1 MLQLLLE
8 RGQSYDDL
16 ASILGVGPDEVR
28 TRARTALTDLAGAD
42 PDRNVALTDYLLG
55 QADPIDRADA
65 VRHLKDDPED
75 LALVTELAQSFAS
88 WLRRRSCRGCRARTA
103 SPALGVHR
111 RRLPKPLKKLAPA
124 PKESADGEPSP
135 PRTTLSRRQTQGI
148 VVAACATVLVAV
160 GVLAIAGVFNS
171 SSSGS
176 TTTSTSNPTPP
187 SGTVQGYPLLP
198 IAAANNKGQGAKLDS
213 NGNFEDSIPIPT
225 AVQSILPNVQAVAI
239 TLANN
244 TKVAKSIQTAVQN
257 KQAILTVEGQT
268 DFIGVVGSKKG
279 KVFPIRAHR
288 RQEREGIRHGGAGS
302 YEQATLLPGQDDRP
316 RSTAQRLQLH
326 HLAGRRNR
334 AEAEVGN
341 SDGGRPRD
349 ARPGRGRGA
358 AAAPAQPWEPPAGAR
373 WQYQLESSDKSLK
386 STGGIDVNICQPPAG
401 GGPCVRPQVFDI
413 DLYEDGQVSGNDHTV
428 NTAAVNA
435 IHRRGGHAVC
445 YLSAGTPR
453 TSAPTTTSTSS
464 STAHMAT
471 A

>member
-16 ASILGVGPDEVR
+16 ASILGVGSDEVR

-75 LALVTELAQSFAS
+75 LALVSELAQK
-88 WLRRRSCRGCRARTA
+88 LRLVAPEAELPRLPGEDRQPRPRGST
-103 SPALGVHR
+103 R

-257 KQAILTVEGQT
+257 KQAILTVEGTT
-268 DFIGVVGSKKG
+268 DFIGVAGAKKG
-279 KVFPIRAHR
+279 KVFTV
-288 RQEREGIRHGGAGS
+288 QLTAGKNVKGS
-302 YEQATLLPGQDDRP
+302 G
-316 RSTAQRLQLH
+316 TAALGVTNKQPFFQVKMTGL
-326 HLAGRRNR
+326 
-334 AEAEVGN
+334 
-341 SDGGRPRD
+341 
-349 ARPGRGRGA
+349 
-358 AAAPAQPWEPPAGAR
+358 AQPPNG
-373 WQYQLESSDKSLK
+373 SSYIIWLVV
-386 STGGIDVNICQPPAG
+386 G
-401 GGPCVRPQVFDI
+401 
-413 DLYEDGQVSGNDHTV
+413 
-428 NTAAVNA
+428 TA
-435 IHRRGGHAVC
+435 
-445 YLSAGTPR
+445 PKQ
-453 TSAPTTTSTSS
+453 
-464 STAHMAT
+464 
-471 A
+471 

>member
-75 LALVTELAQSFAS
+75 LALVTELAQK
-88 WLRRRSCRGCRARTA
+88 LRLVAPEAELPRLPGEDRQPRHRGST
-103 SPALGVHR
+103 R

-279 KVFPIRAHR
+279 KVFPI
-288 RQEREGIRHGGAGS
+288 QLTAGKNVKGS
-302 YEQATLLPGQDDRP
+302 G
-316 RSTAQRLQLH
+316 TAALGVTNKQPFFQVKMTGL
-326 HLAGRRNR
+326 
-334 AEAEVGN
+334 
-341 SDGGRPRD
+341 
-349 ARPGRGRGA
+349 
-358 AAAPAQPWEPPAGAR
+358 AQPPNG
-373 WQYQLESSDKSLK
+373 SSYIIWLVV
-386 STGGIDVNICQPPAG
+386 G
-401 GGPCVRPQVFDI
+401 
-413 DLYEDGQVSGNDHTV
+413 
-428 NTAAVNA
+428 TA
-435 IHRRGGHAVC
+435 
-445 YLSAGTPR
+445 PKQK
-453 TSAPTTTSTSS
+453 
-464 STAHMAT
+464 
-471 A
+471 

>member
-75 LALVTELAQSFAS
+75 LALVTELAQK
-88 WLRRRSCRGCRARTA
+88 LRLVAPEAELPRLPGEDRQPRPRG
-103 SPALGVHR
+103 SIR

-124 PKESADGEPSP
+124 PRESANGESSP

-148 VVAACATVLVAV
+148 VVAGCATVLVAV

-198 IAAANNKGQGAKLDS
+198 IAAANNTGQGAKLDS

-257 KQAILTVEGQT
+257 KQAILTVEGKT
-268 DFIGVVGSKKG
+268 DFIGVLGAKKG
-279 KVFPIRAHR
+279 KVFPI
-288 RQEREGIRHGGAGS
+288 QLTAGKNVKGSGTAALGVTNKQPFFQVKMTGLAQPPNGSS
-302 YEQATLLPGQDDRP
+302 YIIWLVVG
-316 RSTAQRLQLH
+316 TAQKQ
-326 HLAGRRNR
+326 
-334 AEAEVGN
+334 
-341 SDGGRPRD
+341 
-349 ARPGRGRGA
+349 
-358 AAAPAQPWEPPAGAR
+358 Q
-373 WQYQLESSDKSLK
+373 
-386 STGGIDVNICQPPAG
+386 
-401 GGPCVRPQVFDI
+401 
-413 DLYEDGQVSGNDHTV
+413 
-428 NTAAVNA
+428 
-435 IHRRGGHAVC
+435 
-445 YLSAGTPR
+445 
-453 TSAPTTTSTSS
+453 
-464 STAHMAT
+464 
-471 A
+471 

>member
-75 LALVTELAQSFAS
+75 LALVSELAQK
-88 WLRRRSCRGCRARTA
+88 LRLVAPEAELPRLPGEDRQPRPRGST
-103 SPALGVHR
+103 R

-257 KQAILTVEGQT
+257 KQAILTVEGTT
-268 DFIGVVGSKKG
+268 DFIGVVGAKKG
-279 KVFPIRAHR
+279 KVFPI
-288 RQEREGIRHGGAGS
+288 QLTAGKNVKGS
-302 YEQATLLPGQDDRP
+302 G
-316 RSTAQRLQLH
+316 TAALGVTNKQPFFQVKMTGL
-326 HLAGRRNR
+326 
-334 AEAEVGN
+334 
-341 SDGGRPRD
+341 
-349 ARPGRGRGA
+349 
-358 AAAPAQPWEPPAGAR
+358 AQPPNG
-373 WQYQLESSDKSLK
+373 SSYIIWLVV
-386 STGGIDVNICQPPAG
+386 G
-401 GGPCVRPQVFDI
+401 
-413 DLYEDGQVSGNDHTV
+413 
-428 NTAAVNA
+428 TA
-435 IHRRGGHAVC
+435 
-445 YLSAGTPR
+445 PKQ
-453 TSAPTTTSTSS
+453 
-464 STAHMAT
+464 
-471 A
+471 

>member
-16 ASILGVGPDEVR
+16 ASILGVGSDEVR

-75 LALVTELAQSFAS
+75 LALVTELAQK
-88 WLRRRSCRGCRARTA
+88 LRLVAPEAELPRLPGEDRQPRPRGST
-103 SPALGVHR
+103 R

-257 KQAILTVEGQT
+257 KQAILTVEGTT
-268 DFIGVVGSKKG
+268 DFIGVVGAKKG
-279 KVFPIRAHR
+279 KVFPI
-288 RQEREGIRHGGAGS
+288 QLTAGKNVKGS
-302 YEQATLLPGQDDRP
+302 G
-316 RSTAQRLQLH
+316 TAALGVTNKQPFFQVKMTGL
-326 HLAGRRNR
+326 
-334 AEAEVGN
+334 
-341 SDGGRPRD
+341 
-349 ARPGRGRGA
+349 
-358 AAAPAQPWEPPAGAR
+358 AQPPNG
-373 WQYQLESSDKSLK
+373 SSYIIWLVV
-386 STGGIDVNICQPPAG
+386 G
-401 GGPCVRPQVFDI
+401 
-413 DLYEDGQVSGNDHTV
+413 
-428 NTAAVNA
+428 TA
-435 IHRRGGHAVC
+435 
-445 YLSAGTPR
+445 PKQ
-453 TSAPTTTSTSS
+453 
-464 STAHMAT
+464 
-471 A
+471 

>member
-75 LALVTELAQSFAS
+75 LALVTELAQK
-88 WLRRRSCRGCRARTA
+88 LRLVAPEAELPRLPGEDRQPRPRGST
-103 SPALGVHR
+103 R

-257 KQAILTVEGQT
+257 KQAILTVEGTT
-268 DFIGVVGSKKG
+268 DFIGVVGAKKG
-279 KVFPIRAHR
+279 KVFPI
-288 RQEREGIRHGGAGS
+288 QLTAGKNVKGS
-302 YEQATLLPGQDDRP
+302 G
-316 RSTAQRLQLH
+316 TAALGVTNKQPFFQVKMTGL
-326 HLAGRRNR
+326 
-334 AEAEVGN
+334 
-341 SDGGRPRD
+341 
-349 ARPGRGRGA
+349 
-358 AAAPAQPWEPPAGAR
+358 AQPPNG
-373 WQYQLESSDKSLK
+373 SSYIIWLVV
-386 STGGIDVNICQPPAG
+386 G
-401 GGPCVRPQVFDI
+401 
-413 DLYEDGQVSGNDHTV
+413 
-428 NTAAVNA
+428 TA
-435 IHRRGGHAVC
+435 
-445 YLSAGTPR
+445 PKQK
-453 TSAPTTTSTSS
+453 
-464 STAHMAT
+464 
-471 A
+471 

>member
-16 ASILGVGPDEVR
+16 ASILGVGSDEVR

-75 LALVTELAQSFAS
+75 LALVSELAQK
-88 WLRRRSCRGCRARTA
+88 LRLVAPEAELPRLPGEDRQPRPRGST
-103 SPALGVHR
+103 R

-124 PKESADGEPSP
+124 PKESADGEPRP

-160 GVLAIAGVFNS
+160 GVLAIAGVFS
-171 SSSGS
+171 SGSEGS
-176 TTTSTSNPTPP
+176 TTTTSSDTNPATPP

-257 KQAILTVEGQT
+257 KQAILTVEGKT
-268 DFIGVVGSKKG
+268 DFIGVVGAKKG
-279 KVFPIRAHR
+279 KVFPI
-288 RQEREGIRHGGAGS
+288 QLTAGKNVKGSGTAALGVTNKQPFFQVKMTGLAQPPSGSS
-302 YEQATLLPGQDDRP
+302 YIIWLVVG
-316 RSTAQRLQLH
+316 TAQKQ
-326 HLAGRRNR
+326 
-334 AEAEVGN
+334 
-341 SDGGRPRD
+341 
-349 ARPGRGRGA
+349 
-358 AAAPAQPWEPPAGAR
+358 Q
-373 WQYQLESSDKSLK
+373 
-386 STGGIDVNICQPPAG
+386 
-401 GGPCVRPQVFDI
+401 
-413 DLYEDGQVSGNDHTV
+413 
-428 NTAAVNA
+428 
-435 IHRRGGHAVC
+435 
-445 YLSAGTPR
+445 
-453 TSAPTTTSTSS
+453 
-464 STAHMAT
+464 
-471 A
+471 

>member
-75 LALVTELAQSFAS
+75 LALVTELAQK
-88 WLRRRSCRGCRARTA
+88 LRLVAPEAELPRLPGEDRRPRPRGST
-103 SPALGVHR
+103 R

-279 KVFPIRAHR
+279 KVFPI
-288 RQEREGIRHGGAGS
+288 QLTAGKNVKGS
-302 YEQATLLPGQDDRP
+302 G
-316 RSTAQRLQLH
+316 TAALGVTNKQPFFQVKMTGL
-326 HLAGRRNR
+326 
-334 AEAEVGN
+334 
-341 SDGGRPRD
+341 
-349 ARPGRGRGA
+349 
-358 AAAPAQPWEPPAGAR
+358 AQPPNG
-373 WQYQLESSDKSLK
+373 SSYIIWLVV
-386 STGGIDVNICQPPAG
+386 G
-401 GGPCVRPQVFDI
+401 
-413 DLYEDGQVSGNDHTV
+413 
-428 NTAAVNA
+428 TA
-435 IHRRGGHAVC
+435 
-445 YLSAGTPR
+445 PKQK
-453 TSAPTTTSTSS
+453 
-464 STAHMAT
+464 
-471 A
+471 

>member
-75 LALVTELAQSFAS
+75 LALVTELAQK
-88 WLRRRSCRGCRARTA
+88 LRLVAPEAELPRLPGEDRQPRPRGST
-103 SPALGVHR
+103 R

-279 KVFPIRAHR
+279 KVFPI
-288 RQEREGIRHGGAGS
+288 QLTAGKNVKGS
-302 YEQATLLPGQDDRP
+302 G
-316 RSTAQRLQLH
+316 TAALGVTNKQPFFQVKMTGL
-326 HLAGRRNR
+326 
-334 AEAEVGN
+334 
-341 SDGGRPRD
+341 
-349 ARPGRGRGA
+349 
-358 AAAPAQPWEPPAGAR
+358 AQPPNG
-373 WQYQLESSDKSLK
+373 SSYIIWLVV
-386 STGGIDVNICQPPAG
+386 G
-401 GGPCVRPQVFDI
+401 
-413 DLYEDGQVSGNDHTV
+413 
-428 NTAAVNA
+428 TA
-435 IHRRGGHAVC
+435 
-445 YLSAGTPR
+445 PKQQ
-453 TSAPTTTSTSS
+453 
-464 STAHMAT
+464 
-471 A
+471 

>member
-75 LALVTELAQSFAS
+75 LALVSELAQK
-88 WLRRRSCRGCRARTA
+88 LRLVAPEAELPRLPGEDRQPRPRGST
-103 SPALGVHR
+103 R

-239 TLANN
+239 TLADNK
-244 TKVAKSIQTAVQN
+244 KVAASIQKAVQN
-257 KQAILTVEGQT
+257 KQAILTVEGTT
-268 DFIGVVGSKKG
+268 DFIGVVGAKKG
-279 KVFPIRAHR
+279 KVFPI
-288 RQEREGIRHGGAGS
+288 QLTAGKNVKGS
-302 YEQATLLPGQDDRP
+302 G
-316 RSTAQRLQLH
+316 TAALGVTNKQPFFQVKMTGL
-326 HLAGRRNR
+326 
-334 AEAEVGN
+334 
-341 SDGGRPRD
+341 
-349 ARPGRGRGA
+349 
-358 AAAPAQPWEPPAGAR
+358 AQPPNG
-373 WQYQLESSDKSLK
+373 SSYIIWLVV
-386 STGGIDVNICQPPAG
+386 G
-401 GGPCVRPQVFDI
+401 
-413 DLYEDGQVSGNDHTV
+413 
-428 NTAAVNA
+428 TA
-435 IHRRGGHAVC
+435 
-445 YLSAGTPR
+445 PKQ
-453 TSAPTTTSTSS
+453 
-464 STAHMAT
+464 
-471 A
+471 

>member
-16 ASILGVGPDEVR
+16 ASILGVEPDEVR

-75 LALVTELAQSFAS
+75 LALVTELAQK
-88 WLRRRSCRGCRARTA
+88 LRLVAPEAELPRLPGEDRQPRPRGST
-103 SPALGVHR
+103 R

-239 TLANN
+239 TLADNN
-244 TKVAKSIQTAVQN
+244 KVAASIQKAVQN
-257 KQAILTVEGQT
+257 KQAILTVQGKT
-268 DFIGVVGSKKG
+268 DFIGVVGAKKG
-279 KVFPIRAHR
+279 KVFPI
-288 RQEREGIRHGGAGS
+288 ELKAGKNVKGSGTAALGVANKQPFFQVKMTGLAQPPNGSS
-302 YEQATLLPGQDDRP
+302 YIIWLVVG
-316 RSTAQRLQLH
+316 TAQKQ
-326 HLAGRRNR
+326 
-334 AEAEVGN
+334 
-341 SDGGRPRD
+341 
-349 ARPGRGRGA
+349 
-358 AAAPAQPWEPPAGAR
+358 Q
-373 WQYQLESSDKSLK
+373 
-386 STGGIDVNICQPPAG
+386 
-401 GGPCVRPQVFDI
+401 
-413 DLYEDGQVSGNDHTV
+413 
-428 NTAAVNA
+428 
-435 IHRRGGHAVC
+435 
-445 YLSAGTPR
+445 
-453 TSAPTTTSTSS
+453 
-464 STAHMAT
+464 
-471 A
+471 

>member
-16 ASILGVGPDEVR
+16 ASILGVEPDEVR

-75 LALVTELAQSFAS
+75 LALVTELAQK
-88 WLRRRSCRGCRARTA
+88 LRLVAPEAELPRLPGEDRQPRPRGST
-103 SPALGVHR
+103 R

-279 KVFPIRAHR
+279 KVFPI
-288 RQEREGIRHGGAGS
+288 QLTAGKNVKGS
-302 YEQATLLPGQDDRP
+302 GKA
-316 RSTAQRLQLH
+316 
-326 HLAGRRNR
+326 
-334 AEAEVGN
+334 
-341 SDGGRPRD
+341 
-349 ARPGRGRGA
+349 ARGVTNKQPFFQVKMTGL
-358 AAAPAQPWEPPAGAR
+358 AQPPNG
-373 WQYQLESSDKSLK
+373 SSYIIWLVV
-386 STGGIDVNICQPPAG
+386 G
-401 GGPCVRPQVFDI
+401 
-413 DLYEDGQVSGNDHTV
+413 
-428 NTAAVNA
+428 TA
-435 IHRRGGHAVC
+435 
-445 YLSAGTPR
+445 PKQK
-453 TSAPTTTSTSS
+453 
-464 STAHMAT
+464 
-471 A
+471 

>member
-16 ASILGVGPDEVR
+16 ASILGVGSDEVR

-75 LALVTELAQSFAS
+75 LALVTELAQK
-88 WLRRRSCRGCRARTA
+88 LRLVAPEAELPRLPGEDRQPRPRGST
-103 SPALGVHR
+103 R

-268 DFIGVVGSKKG
+268 DFIGVVGAKKG
-279 KVFPIRAHR
+279 KVFPI
-288 RQEREGIRHGGAGS
+288 QLTAGKNVKGS
-302 YEQATLLPGQDDRP
+302 G
-316 RSTAQRLQLH
+316 TAALGVTNKQPFFQVKMTGL
-326 HLAGRRNR
+326 
-334 AEAEVGN
+334 
-341 SDGGRPRD
+341 
-349 ARPGRGRGA
+349 
-358 AAAPAQPWEPPAGAR
+358 AQPPNG
-373 WQYQLESSDKSLK
+373 SSYIIWLVV
-386 STGGIDVNICQPPAG
+386 G
-401 GGPCVRPQVFDI
+401 
-413 DLYEDGQVSGNDHTV
+413 
-428 NTAAVNA
+428 TA
-435 IHRRGGHAVC
+435 
-445 YLSAGTPR
+445 PKQ
-453 TSAPTTTSTSS
+453 
-464 STAHMAT
+464 
-471 A
+471 